1 MRLTLK
7 NLQTAALAA
16 LLLAPPAFDAARA
29 EPGDVG
35 PNTNPT
41 YVKEC
46 GSCHF
51 PYQPAF
57 LPARSWQK
65 IMGSLKEHFGENAEV
80 KLADRDNML
89 AYLAGAAADSAAN
102 GRSRTLMSRLPTMDT
117 PMRVTDILLVGGI
130 HGGFLDPKFK
140 GIPAMKSLADCAA
153 CHPRA
158 LDGRFGPRNYTVT
171 DETFRVLKGGYEVR

>member
-35 PNTNPT
+35 PNTSPT

-80 KLADRDNML
+80 KLADRDNLL
-89 AYLAGAAADSAAN
+89 AACKAGLDGIAAALKVDDS
-102 GRSRTLMSRLPTMDT
+102 RFEPLTIR
-117 PMRVTDILLVGGI
+117 RVFGAKPGCVLV
-130 HGGFLDPKFK
+130 
-140 GIPAMKSLADCAA
+140 
-153 CHPRA
+153 
-158 LDGRFGPRNYTVT
+158 
-171 DETFRVLKGGYEVR
+171 EVA